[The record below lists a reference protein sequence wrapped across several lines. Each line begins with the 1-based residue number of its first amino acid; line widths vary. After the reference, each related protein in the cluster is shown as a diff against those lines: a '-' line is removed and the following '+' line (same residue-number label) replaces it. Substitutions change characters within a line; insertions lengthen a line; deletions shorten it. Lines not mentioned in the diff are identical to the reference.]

1 MYVPIVVRGYLEQ
14 FSVANHQWLLFCVT
28 CMNMYRPVF
37 TLFDAAVEL
46 LYLIQC
52 WLIIPVSQSTAH
64 VIDTC
69 VCTHTCM
76 ITHAQSAKQYRS
88 SCVHIYIPFSVSHYL
103 TCNII
108 RVFYLRQ
115 YYVYSEVMRSS
126 WVPGARTDPLR
137 FLARWCKPVF
147 SIIWFSLRVC
157 SFLGLFRFFELL
169 TYLVVVWFSFASSC
183 QVIGCEDR
191 LRYDLWCVTW
201 NVKPLSK
208 RF

>member
-137 FLARWCKPVF
+137 FLARWYEVHN
-147 SIIWFSLRVC
+147 RVLVL
-157 SFLGLFRFFELL
+157 LGLVSVCRFLQWL
-169 TYLVVVWFSFASSC
+169 VNLYLVVVWLSFVRTLLVRETVSEMS
-183 QVIGCEDR
+183 
-191 LRYDLWCVTW
+191 
-201 NVKPLSK
+201 NVLSVE
-208 RF
+208 